1 LAHGKGVQKDKA
13 SKRVIKHSKAR
24 SMKVVVLLSKTFFK
38 HHFRAGEANN
48 FAQKVLDREKK
59 HTCRKNYD
67 YWKDII
73 DRLKEKGGVL
83 SVRQWIG
90 MPYHKPGQETIVD
103 IPAEVVGVQKLELRR
118 ERQVTQ
124 VFETGKKEAITEN
137 ITYDWTAEVDGWEM
151 PISLIAANDGLT
163 VEEFK
168 AWFAPVFDEAEKK
181 YPEFTAVSNATIL
194 DFAIIHFT
202 KERY

>member
-1 LAHGKGVQKDKA
+1 MAHGKRVQKDKA
-13 SKRVIKHSKAR
+13 SKRVIKHSKTR
-24 SMKVVVLLSKTFFK
+24 NMKVVVLLSKTFFK
-38 HHFRAGEANN
+38 YHFRGGEANN

-59 HTCRKNYD
+59 HTCRKNYE

-73 DRLKEKGGVL
+73 DRLNEKGGVL

-90 MPYHKPGQETIVD
+90 MPYHKPGQEVIID
-103 IPAEVVGVQKLELRR
+103 IPAELVGVQKLELRR
-118 ERQVTQ
+118 EKV
-124 VFETGKKEAITEN
+124 ETYDELTNVGTYY
-137 ITYDWTAEVDGWEM
+137 YDWTAKVEGRNTPVE
-151 PISLIAANDGLT
+151 LIAANDGLT
-163 VEEFK
+163 LEEFK

-181 YPEFTAVSNATIL
+181 YPEFSAVSNATIL

>member
-1 LAHGKGVQKDKA
+1 
-13 SKRVIKHSKAR
+13 
-24 SMKVVVLLSKTFFK
+24 MKVVVLLSKSFFK

-48 FAQKVLDREKK
+48 FAQKVLEGSKK
-59 HTCRKNYD
+59 HTCRKNYA

-73 DRLKEKGGVL
+73 DRLQEKGGVL
-83 SVRQWIG
+83 SVRQWAG
-90 MPYHKPGQETIVD
+90 MPYHKPGQEVIVD
-103 IPAEVVGVQKLELRR
+103 IPAEVVGVQKLELKRT
-118 ERQVTQ
+118 RQVTQ
-124 VFETGKKEAITEN
+124 VFETGRKEPITDA
-137 ITYDWTAEVDGWEM
+137 ITYDWAAEVEGWAT
-151 PISLIAANDGLT
+151 PISLLAENDGLT

-181 YPEFTAVSNATIL
+181 YKALAAVSNATIL